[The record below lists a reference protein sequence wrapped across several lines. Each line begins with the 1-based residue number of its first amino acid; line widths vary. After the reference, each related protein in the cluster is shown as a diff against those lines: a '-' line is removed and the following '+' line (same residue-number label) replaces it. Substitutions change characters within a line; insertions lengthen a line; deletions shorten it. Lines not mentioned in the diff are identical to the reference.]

1 MRPHASLLSMSD
13 HLQCNRFDR
22 RCICFKGELPNPC
35 SKEVKAKQDA
45 VASEW

>member
-1 MRPHASLLSMSD
+1 MGASRTSILLFD
-13 HLQCNRFDR
+13 HLRSQ
-22 RCICFKGELPNPC
+22 CICLERELPNPC